1 MKVVEKKN
9 CERCGKPVPMLTLSW
24 FNEEDICLDC
34 GDKEAAHPK
43 YEEAK
48 LAENSAIAND
58 VPDFE
63 GIGLPEDL
71 VVV

>member
-1 MKVVEKKN
+1 
-9 CERCGKPVPMLTLSW
+9 MLTLSW

-34 GDKEAAHPK
+34 GDKEVAHPK

-71 VVV
+71 VVA